1 MIVLK
6 SYLKKAYV
14 WVKNHW
20 YVPIGA
26 LFAIV
31 TWFFYRQ
38 KSGAIIDNLKET
50 RVHHKKEIAAINSIH
65 EEQIA
70 ARDTAVVEFMEA
82 GEKIE
87 ADNRKNMED
96 SISEFAERKKAIKEK
111 EIRDI
116 AEELAR
122 VVGRSKK

>member
-6 SYLKKAYV
+6 SYLKKSYV

-26 LFAIV
+26 LFALV
-31 TWFFYRQ
+31 TWFFYKQ
-38 KSGAIIDNLKET
+38 KSDVIIDNLKET
-50 RVHHKKEIAAINSIH
+50 RVHHKKEIAAINTIH

-70 ARDTAVVEFMEA
+70 ERDKAVESFREA
-82 GEKIE
+82 DEKIE
-87 ADNRKNMED
+87 ADNRKNIED

-111 EIRDI
+111 EIHDI
-116 AEELAR
+116 AKELAK
-122 VVGRSKK
+122 VVGGSKK

>member
-1 MIVLK
+1 MILIK

-26 LFAIV
+26 LFALV

-38 KSGAIIDNLKET
+38 KSADIVDSLKQT
-50 RVHHKKEIAAINSIH
+50 RVHHKKEIEAINNIH

-70 ARDTAVVEFMEA
+70 ERD
-82 GEKIE
+82 KIVDSFRDSE
-87 ADNRKNMED
+87 ERLETETRKKIED
-96 SISEFAERKKAIKEK
+96 SIDEYAKRKEEIKKK
-111 EIRDI
+111 EIHDI
-116 AEELAR
+116 AEELLR
-122 VVGRSKK
+122 LSKEREK